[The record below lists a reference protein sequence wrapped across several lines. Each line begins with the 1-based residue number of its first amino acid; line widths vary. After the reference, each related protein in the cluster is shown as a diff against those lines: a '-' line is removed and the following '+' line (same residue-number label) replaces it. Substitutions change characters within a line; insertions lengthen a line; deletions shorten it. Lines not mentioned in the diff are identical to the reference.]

1 MTTANPLS
9 HNAGT
14 ERQDQARATHWRQNR
29 GVNRSEDPRLSF
41 NAAVAMYDEIRP
53 NYPAAMFDDL
63 FELLPLQ
70 PDIVE
75 VGPGT
80 VLSGLVR
87 KIHREATVANIAV
100 PEDVES
106 IEAMRA

>member
-1 MTTANPLS
+1 WRSYGSTQQRSRLRARMTTANPLS

-80 VLSGLVR
+80 GQ
-87 KIHREATVANIAV
+87 ATKDLLARGGSV
-100 PEDVES
+100 
-106 IEAMRA
+106 